1 MLGEM
6 KLSSY
11 FIRANSRGCNRYS
24 KCKGNHD
31 EGFIPAIFC

>member
-11 FIRANSRGCNRYS
+11 FIRANSRGCDRYS
-24 KCKGNHD
+24 RYKGSQD
-31 EGFIPAIFC
+31 EGFTPAILC